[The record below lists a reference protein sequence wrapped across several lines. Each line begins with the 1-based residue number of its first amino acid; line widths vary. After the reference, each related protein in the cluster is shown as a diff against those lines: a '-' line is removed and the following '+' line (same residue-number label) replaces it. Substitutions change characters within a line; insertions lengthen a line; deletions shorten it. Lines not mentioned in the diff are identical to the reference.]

1 MNNRIYKFATDKGI
15 KINNCPTYVHELNGT
30 AERYNRTVM
39 EMTRCLLAAAKVHK
53 RYWPEI
59 VCTAVYLED
68 RIYYREANTIERK
81 TPFAIFFGRI
91 PSVENLHLYGSKV
104 FVRRPE
110 QKRVSQWDKKADM
123 GILLGYSEVG
133 NRVLLD
139 GKITIAR
146 HVDVIETDTKCIG
159 LVESSFDKD
168 KDDIEDNDLL
178 VNINKEEL
186 ERRQDENDNSPE
198 TLNIPRRSTRNKR
211 TPVRYP
217 EKENINEIHANS
229 CRVDIP

>member
-1 MNNRIYKFATDKGI
+1 
-15 KINNCPTYVHELNGT
+15 
-30 AERYNRTVM
+30 
-39 EMTRCLLAAAKVHK
+39 
-53 RYWPEI
+53 
-59 VCTAVYLED
+59 
-68 RIYYREANTIERK
+68 
-81 TPFAIFFGRI
+81 
-91 PSVENLHLYGSKV
+91 
-104 FVRRPE
+104 
-110 QKRVSQWDKKADM
+110 M
-123 GILLGYSEVG
+123 GILLGYSEVGG

-159 LVESSFDKD
+159 FVENSFDKD

-186 ERRQDENDNSPE
+186 ERRQDENDNCPE

-217 EKENINEIHANS
+217 EKENSNEIHANY

>member
-1 MNNRIYKFATDKGI
+1 MMDMA
-15 KINNCPTYVHELNGT
+15 
-30 AERYNRTVM
+30 
-39 EMTRCLLAAAKVHK
+39 RCLLAAAKVHK

-68 RIYYREANTIERK
+68 RILANTIERK

-104 FVRRPE
+104 FVRRAE
-110 QKRVSQWDKKADM
+110 QKRVCQWDKKVDM

-217 EKENINEIHANS
+217 EKENINEIHANY